1 MPAGEGSEHQQAAC
15 GILATEVGRAGPRG
29 AALPPGSDSEGL
41 WRHGSGASLSWQCF
55 LGPGASPSE
64 SLAGT
69 EQEVG
74 GGPGGGVGGV
84 GRRGRA
90 AVPAAGKE
98 GAGRPQPV

>member
-64 SLAGT
+64 SRRWA
-69 EQEVG
+69 G
-74 GGPGGGVGGV
+74 GGGW
-84 GRRGRA
+84 GRWQARA